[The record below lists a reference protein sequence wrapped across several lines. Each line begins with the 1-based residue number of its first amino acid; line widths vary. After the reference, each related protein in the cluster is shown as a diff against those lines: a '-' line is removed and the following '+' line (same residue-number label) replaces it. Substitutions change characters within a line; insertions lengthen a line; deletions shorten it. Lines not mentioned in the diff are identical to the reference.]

1 MKRFFEWLSNVIN
14 GAESS
19 FLNFLGALVPYAVP
33 VIPAYLTFY
42 HTRDMMDF
50 PAWVATTAA
59 FVVEVLGMTSVSTAI
74 RFYRHNQKYK
84 AVENKAPF
92 KLAMGVYVFYILVV
106 LVVNILLEIVDGS
119 RNGYVIIAI
128 GLFSSLSFPSG
139 VLVSIR
145 AQYRE
150 FLEDRDAQKA
160 GKGDKPTKHR
170 PNHASDHKD
179 EIRSLL
185 EKEYASSGRVL
196 SPKEITASLKLDHD
210 KAKGFVS
217 TFTKNWKSEKN
228 IGDITF

>member
-50 PAWVATTAA
+50 PDWVAWTAA
-59 FVVEVLGMTSVSTAI
+59 FAVEVLGMTSVSTAI

-84 AVENKAPF
+84 REENKAPF
-92 KLAMGVYVFYILVV
+92 KLAMGVYVFYIVVV
-106 LVVNILLEIVDGS
+106 LVVNIILEIVDGS
-119 RNGYVIIAI
+119 RNHWVIIAI
-128 GLFSSLSFPSG
+128 GLFSLLSFPSG

-145 AQYRE
+145 AQYRD
-150 FLEDRDAQKA
+150 FLEDREAQRIGG
-160 GKGDKPTKHR
+160 GKKPIHR

-179 EIRSLL
+179 AIRSLL
-185 EKEYASSGRVL
+185 ENEYASSGRIL

-217 TFTKNWKSEKN
+217 TFTKNWKSEKG
-228 IGDITF
+228 IGSIEF